1 LPKRPFNAK
10 LQGNGSQAAILAT
23 ASGEARGGTMPVL
36 NRWWMAIAGVCL
48 QMALGS
54 AYAWSV
60 FRIPLSKEF
69 GWSIT
74 EITWVFLISWF
85 FLGCS
90 TVVGGLW
97 MKSKGPRVVAMV
109 AGLFWGGGVFLASFS
124 AHRLWWLYLTYG
136 VIGGIGLGMGYIVPI
151 AVLVKWFPD
160 HRGLITGI
168 AVAGFGAGALFSAPA
183 AGWLIL
189 HVGLMPTFAYLGVAY
204 ALVAV
209 ASGAFMQN
217 PPEGWKPAGW
227 TPSTLQVSQRSD
239 RDYTLAQAL
248 GTWQWWAICFLMSIN
263 TMSGLSIVT
272 QASPIFQEM
281 GKATVATAAGLV
293 GVMALG
299 NGAGRIFWSLVSDLT
314 TRKTAFFIM
323 YLVEAMLFWTYHSIH
338 ALPLLAIV
346 TFVLVMCYGGAY
358 GITPAFAADYFG
370 PRDVGSIFG
379 LMMLPWAFAAVF
391 GPLLFAYMRQVNGNY
406 TQALYL
412 IAGTMTAALILPIL
426 IHPPR
431 GRKRGDEHPT
441 GVALEAEAEAIS
453 LE

>member
-1 LPKRPFNAK
+1 
-10 LQGNGSQAAILAT
+10 
-23 ASGEARGGTMPVL
+23 MPVL
-36 NRWWMAIAGVCL
+36 NRWWIAVAGVCM

-74 EITWVFLISWF
+74 QITWIFLISWF
-85 FLGCS
+85 FLGSS

-97 MKSKGPRVVAMV
+97 MKRIGPRVVAMV

-124 AHRLWWLYLTYG
+124 SHRLWWLYLTYG

-151 AVLVKWFPD
+151 TVLVKWFPD
-160 HRGLITGI
+160 RRGLITGI

-204 ALVAV
+204 AIVAI
-209 ASGAFMQN
+209 AAGAFMQN
-217 PPEGWKPAGW
+217 PPEGWKPEGW
-227 TPSTLQVSQRSD
+227 APSASQLSQRTD
-239 RDYTLAQAL
+239 RDYTLGQAL
-248 GTWQWWAICFLMSIN
+248 GTWQWWAISFLMSIN
-263 TMSGLSIVT
+263 TMAGLSIVT

-281 GKATVATAAGLV
+281 GKASVATAAFLV

-299 NGAGRIFWSLVSDLT
+299 NGAGRIFWSWVSDLT
-314 TRKTAFFIM
+314 TRKAAFFMM
-323 YLVEAMLFWTYHSIH
+323 YFVEVVLFWTYHGIH
-338 ALPLLAIV
+338 SLSLLAIV

-391 GPLLFAYMRQVNGNY
+391 GPILFAYLRQINGNY

-412 IAGTMTAALILPIL
+412 IAGTMTVALILPIL
-426 IHPPR
+426 IVPPR
-431 GRKRGDEHPT
+431 SRNREEKQPVKSQFD
-441 GVALEAEAEAIS
+441 AEEVVD
-453 LE
+453 